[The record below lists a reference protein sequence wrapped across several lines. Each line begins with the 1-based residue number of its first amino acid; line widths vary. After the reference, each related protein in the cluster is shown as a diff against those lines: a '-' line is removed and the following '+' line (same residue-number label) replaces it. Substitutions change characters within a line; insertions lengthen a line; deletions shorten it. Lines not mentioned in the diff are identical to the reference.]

1 MVEIPAGIQ
10 VRQAEPS
17 DYENVAEM
25 HYPSWRQ
32 SYAGILT
39 PYVLDLFDWQ
49 KWVDEEYPERLSR
62 SGWAMWLAES
72 DGQLMGMS
80 IFGPESGNPDHLE
93 IDSLYVAVENQRRG
107 VGGLLLD
114 KALRS
119 QPSCDVV
126 VWCAEKNHRARL
138 FYEKKGF
145 QLDGRA
151 FLVENYDPMGA
162 LGYWRRGELR
172 FGPWLASLRQA
183 DELAWFARDDL
194 RPFGLMCLRM
204 GARGVTRRFSRP
216 RSVPAGGGQPQ
227 YLPGRAA
234 RSPSTSGSLPA
245 RPGSNTAVPLHTS
258 NHDTGAA
265 TTLTSPFEGE
275 TR

>member
-49 KWVDEEYPERLSR
+49 KWVDEGYAERLSR

-126 VWCAEKNHRARL
+126 VWCAEKNHRARR

-145 QLDGRA
+145 QLDARA
-151 FLVENYDPMGA
+151 FTWTLIPGLVEAPQV
-162 LGYWRRGELR
+162 GYTLY
-172 FGPWLASLRQA
+172 
-183 DELAWFARDDL
+183 
-194 RPFGLMCLRM
+194 
-204 GARGVTRRFSRP
+204 
-216 RSVPAGGGQPQ
+216 RSACQPQ
-227 YLPGRAA
+227 SPATGR
-234 RSPSTSGSLPA
+234 G
-245 RPGSNTAVPLHTS
+245 PLT
-258 NHDTGAA
+258 NQ
-265 TTLTSPFEGE
+265 
-275 TR
+275 